1 MTQDEIIKMA
11 SKVDLSPVF
20 QIYPRELENF
30 VKLVEK
36 NELERMREVFRVALL
51 DAKKRKWVGLTKKD
65 LQQFAK
71 SQYGWEDLCLAVEAK
86 LKQKNEQQTQ

>member
-20 QIYPRELENF
+20 HIYPRELENF

-51 DAKKRKWVGLTKKD
+51 DAKKRKWVGLTD
-65 LQQFAK
+65 EEIEQMGLDNYRQVVR
-71 SQYGWEDLCLAVEAK
+71 EVEAK
-86 LKQKNEQQTQ
+86 LKDKNESKN